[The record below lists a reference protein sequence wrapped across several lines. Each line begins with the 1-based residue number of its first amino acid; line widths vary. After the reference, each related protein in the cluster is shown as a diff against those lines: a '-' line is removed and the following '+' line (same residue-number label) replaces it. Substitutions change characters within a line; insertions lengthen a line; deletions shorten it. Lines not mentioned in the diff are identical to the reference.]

1 MALVDSRAAFEQRC
15 QEIDSSGDLFRGLDS
30 QNIRTFSQLAFISG
44 TPQQPM
50 NQDDFAQLSAQVFGE
65 GADLGVA
72 ANLRRLQFEA
82 TTLVIADL
90 KSKVSSSSQPE
101 ATQLPAA
108 EKAARKRDQRARLR
122 GILAKGELEPSDAL
136 LDLAAGIVE
145 SNVVLWI
152 SPERCGK
159 REDELLLLNKN
170 NRQVLSVDADTIK
183 LSSAK
188 PEVKADVG
196 TELRLQWALQRRGL
210 AFDSCLLVDWSVH
223 EAWVQQLM
231 TTLTRPSPQGY
242 ASVKVAQLMKADQQ
256 LWLLASDEGLPS
268 LKPAAD
274 GVKPLN
280 PVVEKLRVDPRVTM
294 HLLPLPTHVAKESTV
309 AEPKTKKASKV
320 TKPSAKDK
328 APLRFK
334 ARGPRMPEELRPF
347 QLQTA
352 TKQRICYGYNL
363 AQGFDS
369 EPKADTPEGVEAP
382 FEKSEED
389 TLLQKLSQAVT
400 KVALQAMAIDH
411 TISKAAKQ
419 HVVIMDLSKEHG
431 IAECD
436 RWRSLVVVET
446 LSLPQS
452 RLITVVTEEPLELK
466 TLWMSKEEM
475 EAILVEQ
482 QDQADEEKSADAPG
496 ADEAEGQVGAV
507 QMPVVDADEYLEDE
521 VDASWA
527 DDSLPWGY
535 DAGDDA
541 AEERPPDVQGALLL
555 AEHGSFADDAV
566 MEKIVLGVPRKP
578 ADFIQAAVQAGH
590 PRSLAVTL
598 NAVSEDAVVANRD
611 WPVTDLIRARID
623 FLTYWMKRAQELE
636 HAEKTLHLSM
646 PEYLQQVL
654 RGKRILLMGE
664 MLERLGF
671 EDKYLQQDVSEGFKL
686 TGWLRET
693 GCFPKK
699 IRKPTMPAAAV
710 MAMASSVNQRIVK
723 QMAETSFSET
733 DAKAWNET
741 LAELERGWIF
751 RDDAPDLGKV
761 LLAKRFGLAQKE
773 KTRVIDDFSV
783 GGLNSLAGLREK
795 LAVQSID
802 EIAAH
807 LAFVIDSKSSRSMGG
822 VLGKTYDLTSAYK
835 QYGVH
840 PSDRDLA
847 RIAVKT
853 PSGELAFFGTNA
865 LPFGAVGSVGG
876 FLRISAALTF
886 AGLKGPKLWWTS
898 FYDDFTVFSDARAL
912 TSAAVSA
919 EALFDLW
926 GVKFAKDGK
935 KSVDFSATVKS
946 LGLLIGLD
954 TILEGRIRIM
964 HTPERK
970 AELEEALKGIL
981 EA

>member
-1 MALVDSRAAFEQRC
+1 MVSQ
-15 QEIDSSGDLFRGLDS
+15 LFRASGSLS
-30 QNIRTFSQLAFISG
+30 QK
-44 TPQQPM
+44 
-50 NQDDFAQLSAQVFGE
+50 
-65 GADLGVA
+65 LG
-72 ANLRRLQFEA
+72 
-82 TTLVIADL
+82 
-90 KSKVSSSSQPE
+90 
-101 ATQLPAA
+101 
-108 EKAARKRDQRARLR
+108 ARKQELLADETGPSCMPRQEAKRAR
-122 GILAKGELEPSDAL
+122 
-136 LDLAAGIVE
+136 
-145 SNVVLWI
+145 
-152 SPERCGK
+152 
-159 REDELLLLNKN
+159 
-170 NRQVLSVDADTIK
+170 
-183 LSSAK
+183 
-188 PEVKADVG
+188 
-196 TELRLQWALQRRGL
+196 
-210 AFDSCLLVDWSVH
+210 
-223 EAWVQQLM
+223 
-231 TTLTRPSPQGY
+231 
-242 ASVKVAQLMKADQQ
+242 
-256 LWLLASDEGLPS
+256 
-268 LKPAAD
+268 
-274 GVKPLN
+274 
-280 PVVEKLRVDPRVTM
+280 
-294 HLLPLPTHVAKESTV
+294 
-309 AEPKTKKASKV
+309 
-320 TKPSAKDK
+320 
-328 APLRFK
+328 
-334 ARGPRMPEELRPF
+334 
-347 QLQTA
+347 
-352 TKQRICYGYNL
+352 
-363 AQGFDS
+363 FDS

-389 TLLQKLSQAVT
+389 TLLQKCNGVFTEELIRIEVFAGSARLSQAVT

-431 IAECD
+431 IAELRGYIKANSSRIIWIHFAPPCGTASKARDRPLKKWAAQGFSVPGPLRSTARPDGLDNLSGANKARTEKANVLYEVVHELCYLAHQLHVAFTIENPWGSYFWITSPMKQLQSDVTIFEVRFHSCCHGGERDKGTMFWTNVQWFNPLALLCD
-436 RWRSLVVVET
+436 GSHPHKPWTTVAHNKRLTFDTASEAAYPFVLVQRMAAIVK
-446 LSLPQS
+446 Q
-452 RLITVVTEEPLELK
+452 TVLR
-466 TLWMSKEEM
+466 
-475 EAILVEQ
+475 A
-482 QDQADEEKSADAPG
+482 
-496 ADEAEGQVGAV
+496 GAV
-507 QMPVVDADEYLEDE
+507 DALDLQTQSDKPHHSLHRVVMGAFPRGKRLKPLLADFGECRIVLCAAQNTQPLDKHLESMPKGTAIVRRHIVEKGE
-521 VDASWA
+521 V
-527 DDSLPWGY
+527 
-535 DAGDDA
+535 
-541 AEERPPDVQGALLL
+541 ERACNGGALLL

-636 HAEKTLHLSM
+636 HAERTLHLSM

-699 IRKPTMPAAAV
+699 IRKPTMPAPAV

-723 QMAETSFSET
+723 QMSETSFSET
-733 DAKAWNET
+733 DAKAWDET

-853 PSGELAFFGTNA
+853 PSHKLAFFGTNA

-876 FLRISAALTF
+876 FLRISAALRPQG
-886 AGLKGPKLWWTS
+886 AQ
-898 FYDDFTVFSDARAL
+898 AM
-912 TSAAVSA
+912 
-919 EALFDLW
+919 
-926 GVKFAKDGK
+926 
-935 KSVDFSATVKS
+935 VDEF
-946 LGLLIGLD
+946 L
-954 TILEGRIRIM
+954 
-964 HTPERK
+964 
-970 AELEEALKGIL
+970 
-981 EA
+981 

>member
-50 NQDDFAQLSAQVFGE
+50 NQDDFSQLSAQVFGE

-82 TTLVIADL
+82 ATLVVADL

-159 REDELLLLNKN
+159 REDELLQLNKN

-196 TELRLQWALQRRGL
+196 TELRLQWALQR
-210 AFDSCLLVDWSVH
+210 
-223 EAWVQQLM
+223 
-231 TTLTRPSPQGY
+231 
-242 ASVKVAQLMKADQQ
+242 
-256 LWLLASDEGLPS
+256 
-268 LKPAAD
+268 
-274 GVKPLN
+274 
-280 PVVEKLRVDPRVTM
+280 
-294 HLLPLPTHVAKESTV
+294 
-309 AEPKTKKASKV
+309 
-320 TKPSAKDK
+320 
-328 APLRFK
+328 
-334 ARGPRMPEELRPF
+334 
-347 QLQTA
+347 
-352 TKQRICYGYNL
+352 
-363 AQGFDS
+363 FDS

-419 HVVIMDLSKEHG
+419 HIVIMDLSKEHG
-431 IAECD
+431 IAELRDFGDYRAVLCAAQN
-436 RWRSLVVVET
+436 T
-446 LSLPQS
+446 Q
-452 RLITVVTEEPLELK
+452 PLDKHLE
-466 TLWMSKEEM
+466 S
-475 EAILVEQ
+475 
-482 QDQADEEKSADAPG
+482 
-496 ADEAEGQVGAV
+496 
-507 QMPVVDADEYLEDE
+507 MPK
-521 VDASWA
+521 
-527 DDSLPWGY
+527 
-535 DAGDDA
+535 
-541 AEERPPDVQGALLL
+541 GALLL

-590 PRSLAVTL
+590 PRSFAVTL
-598 NAVSEDAVVANRD
+598 NAVSEEAVVANRD

-699 IRKPTMPAAAV
+699 IRKPAMPAAAV

-733 DAKAWNET
+733 DAKAWDET
-741 LAELERGWIF
+741 LAELDRGWIF

-935 KSVDFSATVKS
+935 KAVDFSATVKS

-981 EA
+981 EAGELTCKHSEQLRGASDKAGSIGGVLVVYYIDNEAARTAFICGTGWGEAAAC

>member
-1 MALVDSRAAFEQRC
+1 HAITGGRKGC
-15 QEIDSSGDLFRGLDS
+15 
-30 QNIRTFSQLAFISG
+30 
-44 TPQQPM
+44 
-50 NQDDFAQLSAQVFGE
+50 AQAGSA
-65 GADLGVA
+65 
-72 ANLRRLQFEA
+72 
-82 TTLVIADL
+82 
-90 KSKVSSSSQPE
+90 
-101 ATQLPAA
+101 
-108 EKAARKRDQRARLR
+108 

-159 REDELLLLNKN
+159 REDELSQLNKN

-231 TTLTRPSPQGY
+231 TTLTRSSPQGY
-242 ASVKVAQLMKADQQ
+242 ASVKVSQLMKADQQ

-280 PVVEKLRVDPRVTM
+280 QVVEKLRVDPRVTM

-309 AEPKTKKASKV
+309 AEPKTKKTGKV
-320 TKPSAKDK
+320 TKPSSKDK
-328 APLRFK
+328 APPRFK
-334 ARGPRMPEELRPF
+334 ARGPRMPEELRPY

-419 HVVIMDLSKEHG
+419 RIVIMDLSK
-431 IAECD
+431 A
-436 RWRSLVVVET
+436 RW
-446 LSLPQS
+446 
-452 RLITVVTEEPLELK
+452 
-466 TLWMSKEEM
+466 TLWISK
-475 EAILVEQ
+475 
-482 QDQADEEKSADAPG
+482 
-496 ADEAEGQVGAV
+496 
-507 QMPVVDADEYLEDE
+507 
-521 VDASWA
+521 
-527 DDSLPWGY
+527 
-535 DAGDDA
+535 
-541 AEERPPDVQGALLL
+541 RRALLL

-598 NAVSEDAVVANRD
+598 NAVSEEAVVANRD
-611 WPVTDLIRARID
+611 WPVTDLTRARID

-636 HAEKTLHLSM
+636 HAEKSLHCSM
-646 PEYLQQVL
+646 PGYLQQVL
-654 RGKRILLMGE
+654 GGKRILLMGE

-710 MAMASSVNQRIVK
+710 MAMASSVNRRIVK

-733 DAKAWNET
+733 DAKAWDET

-853 PSGELAFFGTNA
+853 LSGELAFFGTNA

-898 FYDDFTVFSDARAL
+898 FYDDFTAFSDARAL

-919 EALFDLW
+919 EALFDL
-926 GVKFAKDGK
+926 
-935 KSVDFSATVKS
+935 
-946 LGLLIGLD
+946 
-954 TILEGRIRIM
+954 E
-964 HTPERK
+964 
-970 AELEEALKGIL
+970 
-981 EA
+981 

>member
-159 REDELLLLNKN
+159 REDELLQLNKN

-309 AEPKTKKASKV
+309 AEPKTKKTSKV

-328 APLRFK
+328 APPRFK

-363 AQGFDS
+363 AQGCS
-369 EPKADTPEGVEAP
+369 LATSGSPKQCTKGVH
-382 FEKSEED
+382 
-389 TLLQKLSQAVT
+389 VC
-400 KVALQAMAIDH
+400 
-411 TISKAAKQ
+411 AKC
-419 HVVIMDLSKEHG
+419 HKENH
-431 IAECD
+431 
-436 RWRSLVVVET
+436 SLVNC
-446 LSLPQS
+446 
-452 RLITVVTEEPLELK
+452 R
-466 TLWMSKEEM
+466 
-475 EAILVEQ
+475 
-482 QDQADEEKSADAPG
+482 
-496 ADEAEGQVGAV
+496 
-507 QMPVVDADEYLEDE
+507 
-521 VDASWA
+521 
-527 DDSLPWGY
+527 
-535 DAGDDA
+535 
-541 AEERPPDVQGALLL
+541 
-555 AEHGSFADDAV
+555 
-566 MEKIVLGVPRKP
+566 
-578 ADFIQAAVQAGH
+578 
-590 PRSLAVTL
+590 
-598 NAVSEDAVVANRD
+598 AN
-611 WPVTDLIRARID
+611 
-623 FLTYWMKRAQELE
+623 
-636 HAEKTLHLSM
+636 
-646 PEYLQQVL
+646 
-654 RGKRILLMGE
+654 
-664 MLERLGF
+664 
-671 EDKYLQQDVSEGFKL
+671 
-686 TGWLRET
+686 
-693 GCFPKK
+693 
-699 IRKPTMPAAAV
+699 
-710 MAMASSVNQRIVK
+710 
-723 QMAETSFSET
+723 
-733 DAKAWNET
+733 
-741 LAELERGWIF
+741 
-751 RDDAPDLGKV
+751 
-761 LLAKRFGLAQKE
+761 
-773 KTRVIDDFSV
+773 
-783 GGLNSLAGLREK
+783 
-795 LAVQSID
+795 
-802 EIAAH
+802 
-807 LAFVIDSKSSRSMGG
+807 
-822 VLGKTYDLTSAYK
+822 
-835 QYGVH
+835 
-840 PSDRDLA
+840 
-847 RIAVKT
+847 
-853 PSGELAFFGTNA
+853 
-865 LPFGAVGSVGG
+865 
-876 FLRISAALTF
+876 
-886 AGLKGPKLWWTS
+886 
-898 FYDDFTVFSDARAL
+898 
-912 TSAAVSA
+912 
-919 EALFDLW
+919 
-926 GVKFAKDGK
+926 
-935 KSVDFSATVKS
+935 
-946 LGLLIGLD
+946 
-954 TILEGRIRIM
+954 
-964 HTPERK
+964 
-970 AELEEALKGIL
+970 
-981 EA
+981 

>member
-1 MALVDSRAAFEQRC
+1 MLTRRCNLRGRAFKIAALNRFGRPL
-15 QEIDSSGDLFRGLDS
+15 DSSE
-30 QNIRTFSQLAFISG
+30 A
-44 TPQQPM
+44 
-50 NQDDFAQLSAQVFGE
+50 GE
-65 GADLGVA
+65 W
-72 ANLRRLQFEA
+72 LRA
-82 TTLVIADL
+82 VLV
-90 KSKVSSSSQPE
+90 KVCKPPE
-101 ATQLPAA
+101 AVVGTVMVQHKKWRTVHLVPEGFKKFLQCGRALNEELHPFENA
-108 EKAARKRDQRARLR
+108 SIWLLEGVLARQCDKNGASGFTGSLRAKMS

-136 LDLAAGIVE
+136 LDLAAGIV
-145 SNVVLWI
+145 
-152 SPERCGK
+152 
-159 REDELLLLNKN
+159 
-170 NRQVLSVDADTIK
+170 
-183 LSSAK
+183 
-188 PEVKADVG
+188 VKADVG
-196 TELRLQWALQRRGL
+196 TELRLQWALQRRG
-210 AFDSCLLVDWSVH
+210 
-223 EAWVQQLM
+223 
-231 TTLTRPSPQGY
+231 Y
-242 ASVKVAQLMKADQQ
+242 ASVKVSQLMKADQQ

-280 PVVEKLRVDPRVTM
+280 PVVEKLRVDP
-294 HLLPLPTHVAKESTV
+294 
-309 AEPKTKKASKV
+309 
-320 TKPSAKDK
+320 
-328 APLRFK
+328 
-334 ARGPRMPEELRPF
+334 
-347 QLQTA
+347 
-352 TKQRICYGYNL
+352 
-363 AQGFDS
+363 FDS

-419 HVVIMDLSKEHG
+419 HIVTMDLSKEHG
-431 IAECD
+431 IAEL
-436 RWRSLVVVET
+436 RGANKAR
-446 LSLPQS
+446 
-452 RLITVVTEEPLELK
+452 TEKANVLYEA
-466 TLWMSKEEM
+466 LWMLWISK
-475 EAILVEQ
+475 
-482 QDQADEEKSADAPG
+482 
-496 ADEAEGQVGAV
+496 
-507 QMPVVDADEYLEDE
+507 
-521 VDASWA
+521 
-527 DDSLPWGY
+527 
-535 DAGDDA
+535 
-541 AEERPPDVQGALLL
+541 RRALLL

-761 LLAKRFGLAQKE
+761 LLAKR
-773 KTRVIDDFSV
+773 
-783 GGLNSLAGLREK
+783 
-795 LAVQSID
+795 
-802 EIAAH
+802 
-807 LAFVIDSKSSRSMGG
+807 
-822 VLGKTYDLTSAYK
+822 
-835 QYGVH
+835 
-840 PSDRDLA
+840 
-847 RIAVKT
+847 
-853 PSGELAFFGTNA
+853 
-865 LPFGAVGSVGG
+865 
-876 FLRISAALTF
+876 
-886 AGLKGPKLWWTS
+886 LKGPKLWWTS

-935 KSVDFSATVKS
+935 KAVDFSATVKS

-981 EA
+981 EAGELTCKHSEQLRGASDKTGSIG